1 MEIIKKQTLE
11 VIIPAFMVLTLNLR
25 GRFWDIPE
33 ESGLGSED
41 STMST
46 FINPKWSS
54 EGPM

>member
-1 MEIIKKQTLE
+1 
-11 VIIPAFMVLTLNLR
+11 MVLTLNLR